1 MTELKPGLKGC
12 AETLV
17 APGNTAADIGSGALP
32 VFSTPHMI
40 ALMEKAAMDAIAPCL
55 EEGQGSVG
63 TNINVSH
70 LAASPIGM
78 KVRAESEL
86 TAVDRRM
93 RRCVRP
99 RLHRRLDHAQL
110 GEFGARHPRGP
121 APQVFDSQSRLLQ
134 RPDPAHPLAA

>member
-40 ALMEKAAMDAIAPCL
+40 ALMEKASMAAIASCL

-63 TNINVSH
+63 THVDVSH
-70 LAASPIGM
+70 LAATPVGM
-78 KVRAESEL
+78 AVRAESEL
-86 TAVDRRM
+86 VAVERRM
-93 RRCVRP
+93 LSFRVRAYAGEELIGEGSHQRCLIMNDRFMEKTQAK
-99 RLHRRLDHAQL
+99 LK
-110 GEFGARHPRGP
+110 
-121 APQVFDSQSRLLQ
+121 
-134 RPDPAHPLAA
+134 

>member
-40 ALMEKAAMDAIAPCL
+40 ALMEKASMAAIAPCL

-63 TNINVSH
+63 THVDVSH
-70 LAASPIGM
+70 LAATPVGM
-78 KVRAESEL
+78 TVRAESEL
-86 TAVDRRM
+86 VAVDRRM
-93 RRCVRP
+93 LNFRVRAYAGEELIGEGSHQRCLIMNDRFM
-99 RLHRRLDHAQL
+99 
-110 GEFGARHPRGP
+110 EKT
-121 APQVFDSQSRLLQ
+121 
-134 RPDPAHPLAA
+134 LAKLK